1 MVNSLTFGDDDLV
14 PVDYSDLLD
23 KISGVLQTQNPFTR
37 SNDNCR
43 LVIDL
48 DAIATQVASLQIIP
62 PLGSFERQAHSA
74 TVNLTAEV
82 EVRFRI
88 QIRQIREY
96 LRQHLETILGGGEA
110 VERFVTSLIAP
121 LDSPSFRGSDTELGF
136 KYNFPKHSTLEKK
149 KLTLQRLDSST
160 QAILKLHKLTISV
173 RNSDIFQQQLRE
185 GLEKHINENTDNRE
199 DREHLKD
206 RLDDVVQDE
215 SSNFHKL
222 IRLVDKETLGKL
234 NKEAKITYLEY
245 LLENIRNNST
255 DRVGIIYL
263 QDLIRRL
270 RLIEEYINDG
280 DKSDGDY
287 EVNYAGVRVNYR
299 DLFSRAEVLD
309 MLPIIPIVAGY
320 LGETNDNYRSERKF
334 IFGLKIKF
342 DNPVQARGGLDA
354 FEYYLNLLNPD
365 SDEHKAE
372 LAEDFNRETF
382 VRKVLKIALLYYFV
396 FASRSN
402 PLANDYNPE
411 SEGNYQPRES
421 FESVVMPVLSG
432 SNEER
437 KQRMFRGIIQGLN
450 QYNIKVKIDRLK
462 QLLKGFL
469 DRKTILPP
477 RTESRHINIK
487 RGILEQID
495 DSLTTGRFFN
505 DVLER
510 NPKQALQYITV
521 DNASVNPRAICQ
533 LPVNITI
540 EDVRYFPTDERQS
553 FSMEYNIKGI
563 NALPVLLTPR
573 GESSKDTY
581 VKHFNTKLVVF
592 RYENRRLDKNESG
605 LQPAAAFV
613 YKFTMLLLSYI
624 SLKILIENGGKNL
637 FMPMVRLHEGDHN
650 HPSPSEEFMAHL
662 SKTLSHLFSEKH
674 CCNSQGFR
682 IKHKPKEFTIRNGLS
697 SLYSIL
703 PKKFR
708 FDNVQLSP
716 ELDKLAIIV
725 VSSRESDARKGNTN
739 RLQRKASLI
748 GEIVGINRQEDD
760 SIQVEMLKTFS
771 ENYSVTHL
779 YTQPSIL
786 EDAMSQLYEQG
797 YRNFAYISQAPYTST
812 LHITK
817 TDEDEDLFFMSKSLI
832 RTLKGERRDIK
843 IYPIFFDKYFVRSPK
858 PHRGESFYIQDTME
872 LSNLAD
878 DPNRQS
884 VMFFNLFNGIKV
896 EQQGDKN
903 FYNGVISY
911 STLLHIYD
919 GILDDQDIHQNLI
932 YDGQIKDTLLHYLT
946 IFHFSRYEAR
956 QNISLKLDPY
966 EGIIGDDSVGAL
978 SIFSHAGGIT
988 KFNSLAFLN
997 KVRELDN
1004 EVDDNDW

>member
-1 MVNSLTFGDDDLV
+1 MVNSLRLGDDDLV
-14 PVDYSDLLD
+14 PVDYTDLLD
-23 KISGVLQTQNPFTR
+23 KILGVLQSQNPFSR
-37 SNDNCR
+37 SSDNYR
-43 LVIDL
+43 LVIDI
-48 DAIATQVASLQIIP
+48 DAIANEVSQLQIIP

-74 TVNLTAEV
+74 TVNFPAEV
-82 EVRFRI
+82 EVRFRS

-96 LRQHLETILGGGEA
+96 LRQHLETILGGDDA
-110 VERFVTSLIAP
+110 VERFVASLIVP
-121 LDSPSFRGSDTELGF
+121 LDSTYFRGGGTELGF
-136 KYNFPKHSTLEKK
+136 KYNFPRHSTLEKK

-160 QAILKLHKLTISV
+160 RAILKLHKLTISV

-185 GLEKHINENTDNRE
+185 GLKKYINENTDNKE
-199 DREHLKD
+199 DRENLTD
-206 RLDDVVQDE
+206 RLDEIVQDE

-245 LLENIRNNST
+245 LLENIRSNST

-270 RLIEEYINDG
+270 RLIEEYISDI

-299 DLFSRAEVLD
+299 DIFSRAEVLD
-309 MLPIIPIVAGY
+309 ILPIVPIVAGY
-320 LGETNDNYRSERKF
+320 LGESTDTHRSERKF

-342 DNPVQARGGLDA
+342 DNPVQARGGDDV
-354 FEYYLNLLNPD
+354 FEYNLNLLNPD
-365 SDEHKAE
+365 SDEQKTE
-372 LAEDFNRETF
+372 LAEDFNREKF

-432 SNEER
+432 SDEER
-437 KQRMFRGIIQGLN
+437 KQQILRGIIRGLN

-469 DRKTILPP
+469 DRETILPP

-495 DSLTTGRFFN
+495 DTLTTGKFFN
-505 DVLER
+505 DILER

-521 DNASVNPRAICQ
+521 ENARVNPRAICQ

-540 EDVRYFPTDERQS
+540 EDIRYFPTDERQS

-573 GESSKDTY
+573 GAISKDTY
-581 VKHFNTKLVVF
+581 AKHFNTKLVVF
-592 RYENRRLDKNESG
+592 RYENQRLKSDGG
-605 LQPAAAFV
+605 LPPAEAFV
-613 YKFTMLLLSYI
+613 YKFTMLLLSYMC
-624 SLKILIENGGKNL
+624 LKILAENWGKNL
-637 FMPMVRLHEGDHN
+637 FIPMVRLHEGDHN
-650 HPSPSEEFMAHL
+650 NPSPSEKFMAHL
-662 SKTLSHLFSEKH
+662 SKTLSHLLSEKYR
-674 CCNSQGFR
+674 CNSQGFR
-682 IKHKPKEFTIRNGLS
+682 IKHPPKKFTIGNGLS

-716 ELDKLAIIV
+716 ELDNLAIIV
-725 VSSRESDARKGNTN
+725 VSSRESDARKGNAN
-739 RLQRKASLI
+739 RFQRKASLI
-748 GEIVGINRQEDD
+748 GEIVGINRQEDG

-843 IYPIFFDKYFVRSPK
+843 IYPIFFDKYFVRSFEQ
-858 PHRGESFYIQDTME
+858 HRGESFYIQDIME

-878 DPNRQS
+878 DPNQES

-896 EQQGDKN
+896 DQQGDKN

-911 STLLHIYD
+911 STLLHIYQ
-919 GILDDQDIHQNLI
+919 GILDDKDIHQDLI
-932 YDGQIKDTLLHYLT
+932 YDGLTKDTLLHYLT

-966 EGIIGDDSVGAL
+966 ERIIGDDSVGAL
-978 SIFSHAGGIT
+978 SIFSHTGGSAN
-988 KFNSLAFLN
+988 FNSLAFLN

-1004 EVDDNDW
+1004 EVDNNDW